1 MLVKLD
7 PRASAASTRVQPPEY
22 WAQQE
27 ARDELAAAKVYLK
40 AAYSS
45 TCTLRPHTPVP

>member
-7 PRASAASTRVQPPEY
+7 PRASAASTSVQPAEY

-27 ARDELAAAKVYLK
+27 ARDELAAAKVYLQP
-40 AAYSS
+40 AYSA
-45 TCTLRPHTPVP
+45 TLRPHKLVA

>member
-7 PRASAASTRVQPPEY
+7 PRASAASTSVQPAEY

-27 ARDELAAAKVYLK
+27 ERDQLAAAKVYLK
-40 AAYSS
+40 AAYRSS
-45 TCTLRPHTPVP
+45 LRPHKLVA